1 MMIAIVLILTV
12 FVGVL
17 AAAETALTAS
27 SRIKLHHLRNRG
39 DARAGLVLE
48 LQSQMGRVI
57 STILLANTWC
67 MTSMTALVTGVLTLW
82 FGAIGTIYA
91 AAFLSFFITIY
102 LEVTPKLLAFQ
113 NPEKVALALVGG
125 VNILRWVLS
134 PVTGV
139 IDRLARFSLKL
150 LGIKPTPN
158 SQSATLEELHGAID
172 LHIGDGTVA
181 HERRMLKNILDLTQV
196 SVAQVMVHRNKM
208 FALDIQA
215 PLATN
220 LAQIFQAPYTRI
232 PLWQHNPDNII
243 GLLHT
248 KALLHS
254 MKRASSHEVSHDALD
269 LLALTSAP
277 WFIPETTSLLTQLQ
291 SFREKKAH
299 LAFVV
304 DEYGSLQGMVTLEDI
319 LEEIVGDIVDEHDI
333 ELPGV
338 RFADGCYMIQGTVSL
353 RDLNR
358 QYTWQLPEDKATT
371 LAGLLLEESGH
382 IPEEGMV
389 FTLYGLEIT
398 VLQRH
403 RNQLTLLRVKDTRQE
418 IPAHGLPSQEL
429 PPQGA

>member
-17 AAAETALTAS
+17 AAAETSLTAS
-27 SRIKLHHLRNRG
+27 SRIKLHHLRNQG
-39 DARAGLVLE
+39 DPRAGLVLE

-82 FGAIGTIYA
+82 FGAMGTIYA

-125 VNILRWVLS
+125 VNLLRWTLS
-134 PVTGV
+134 PVTAV

-150 LGIKPTPN
+150 LGINPTPN

-248 KALLHS
+248 KALLRS
-254 MKRASSHEVSHDALD
+254 MKRASSHEASHEALD
-269 LLALTSAP
+269 LVSLASAP

-319 LEEIVGDIVDEHDI
+319 LEEIVGDIVDEHDV

-338 RFADGCYMIQGTVSL
+338 RSVEGGYMIQGTVSL

-371 LAGLLLEESGH
+371 LAGLVLEECGH
-382 IPEEGMV
+382 IPDEGMM
-389 FTLYGLEIT
+389 FTLYGFEIT
-398 VLQRH
+398 VLRRH
-403 RNQLTLLRVKDTRQE
+403 RNQLTLLRVQDTRQD
-418 IPAHGLPSQEL
+418 
-429 PPQGA
+429 PPHLRPGAAL